1 VFFPVCPLCPGSFFS
16 VGNQP
21 VSNVFSLHL
30 NYSGFFFGF
39 PVGVVN
45 FVWLHCWKKIPKK
58 ATDRLQLYKNCNLIG
73 PPRSPDPI

>member
-1 VFFPVCPLCPGSFFS
+1 VFFPGVSAPLWQFFS

-30 NYSGFFFGF
+30 NAGFFFGF

-45 FVWLHCWKKIPKK
+45 FVWLPCWKKIPKK
-58 ATDRLQLYKNCNLIG
+58 GNRPFTAVQELQ
-73 PPRSPDPI
+73 SDWSASFT